1 MLLDALGRNVL
12 KVALELLH
20 RHAREQL
27 ADLKS
32 EFSGVMNRVACS
44 LSDRRLVDS
53 ELHVLRDETRASK
66 DRNAV
71 LATQLSLYEDQ
82 LRVARDELAVYRA
95 LPVYRD
101 L

>member
-1 MLLDALGRNVL
+1 MRQREGTELAAELERDAAEN
-12 KVALELLH
+12 
-20 RHAREQL
+20 AREQL
-27 ADLKS
+27 ADLKK
-32 EFSGVMNRVACS
+32 EFSGVMNRVVVDI
-44 LSDRRLVDS
+44 SDRRLVDS

-82 LRVARDELAVYRA
+82 VRVARDELAVYRA